1 MTFEWRHAVAVV
13 LLLFAWKGSSISLE
27 WPLPSTTVKTPQ
39 PAAELLIWAQPLR
52 KVVSGMLPHDREYL
66 ANFYE
71 AMAFVLLRDGDREQP
86 IVATSDDFVRFHS
99 GSLEL
104 AIDKA
109 SVGKYPGLAEAID
122 ETFVNAAG
130 TDSVALSPDQRK
142 RLVAA
147 CGVLSWTFRVNR
159 G

>member
-1 MTFEWRHAVAVV
+1 MAVV
-13 LLLFAWKGSSISLE
+13 LLVFAWKGSSISIE
-27 WPLPSTTVKTPQ
+27 WPPRDTAVKTPQ
-39 PAAELLIWAQPLR
+39 PAAEMLIWAQPLR
-52 KVVSGMLPHDREYL
+52 KVVPTMLPHDREYL

-71 AMAFVLLRDGDREQP
+71 AMAFVLLRDGEREQP
-86 IVATSDDFVRFHS
+86 IVATTDDFVRFHS

-130 TDSVALSPDQRK
+130 SDSVAITPALRK
-142 RLVAA
+142 RIVAA
-147 CGVLSWTFRVNR
+147 CGVLSWSLRVHR